1 MVDGVRTVKGR
12 WSRCAGRN
20 LKSRKRR
27 EKCTGMRRSG
37 RQANRYASESIFAR
51 YTTVLHSECIP
62 RHTGMH
68 KHTLPLTL
76 CPPLATLMWHDSQWL
91 PRFAAT
97 PATGTSGMLVFTRK
111 IGFRVRSIIYP
122 KVNICQWLPVSTW
135 TRMNQGFE
143 FLIHVSTPFCIL
155 YMSNKRHVFDMSSVR
170 RSRNLRVFQSEI

>member
-1 MVDGVRTVKGR
+1 MRGGIRVKVEISRIYTDNIVRARSTRWMVDGARAVKGR

-27 EKCTGMRRSG
+27 EKCTGIRRSG

-62 RHTGMH
+62 RHTGML

-97 PATGTSGMLVFTRK
+97 PAARTSGMLVFARK
-111 IGFRVRSIIYP
+111 IGFRVRSIIHP
-122 KVNICQWLPVSTW
+122 KVNIYQRSRLSTW
-135 TRMNQGFE
+135 TKMNQGPE
-143 FLIHVSTPFCIL
+143 LLIHV
-155 YMSNKRHVFDMSSVR
+155 Y
-170 RSRNLRVFQSEI
+170 